1 MTGQEEVKL
10 DPQARQDLY
19 VALESLNPEYE
30 GYNLDDFMRGVTNLA
45 AWNKEGRTAP
55 IYAQSN
61 H

>member
-1 MTGQEEVKL
+1 M
-10 DPQARQDLY
+10 
-19 VALESLNPEYE
+19 ALQSLNPEYE

-45 AWNKEGRTAP
+45 AWNKEGRTVP